1 MRVALKDGYIAISN
15 MTSQEYNTIREWN
28 LTKYVRS
35 EQALKGIVTLD
46 LLDNLAQLTRLPP
59 DLATVRARL
68 HDRDAEIQALRAEPE
83 PTPLYD
89 YPVKRKL
96 FKHQI
101 RGANMAMVALTTP
114 YFKHKGFGLLFSMGA
129 GKSLTAIAVA
139 GALYQQKRIS
149 KVLVVA
155 PTSVCGVWPDELE
168 KGAEFDYAVT
178 VLLGDKQKR
187 LTALAELDA
196 MPTGLKVASINYE
209 SVWRPEIMRALL
221 RWQPDM
227 IIADE
232 SQRIKSPSAAQSKA
246 MHALGDMAT
255 YKLILSGTPVQNAAI
270 DLWSQYRFLDKKVFG
285 ENFYAFRNRYAI
297 MGGFEKHQI
306 IGYRHLDE
314 LIRKEY
320 SVAYRVTKE
329 EALDLPEQ
337 TFENRYVD
345 LDGKTME
352 IYKKLKRD
360 SVAELSSEKKVTAST
375 VLTKLIRLQQLAGG
389 FLTTDD
395 SVVPTHVHNSKLN
408 ALMDIIED
416 ADGKVVVFA
425 RFTAEIDLIAETLR
439 KAKIRFGLIDGR
451 TPMVRKGDK
460 PCRDD
465 IVREFQEDEG
475 VKVFVAQ
482 IQTAGLGITLH
493 AASVAVFYSMDYN
506 YANYQQ
512 AAARIH
518 RIGQRNVCTYYHL
531 VARGTVD
538 EKVLRALDAKED
550 LAKRVVDNWREYFE

>member
-1 MRVALKDGYIAISN
+1 MGQLYN
-15 MTSQEYNTIREWN
+15 MSRIR
-28 LTKYVRS
+28 
-35 EQALKGIVTLD
+35 
-46 LLDNLAQLTRLPP
+46 
-59 DLATVRARL
+59 RA
-68 HDRDAEIQALRAEPE
+68 
-83 PTPLYD
+83 
-89 YPVKRKL
+89 
-96 FKHQI
+96 
-101 RGANMAMVALTTP
+101 
-114 YFKHKGFGLLFSMGA
+114 
-129 GKSLTAIAVA
+129 
-139 GALYQQKRIS
+139 
-149 KVLVVA
+149 LVVA
-155 PTSVCGVWPDELE
+155 PTTVVGVWGVELE
-168 KGAEFDYAVT
+168 ESAAFPYSFAA
-178 VLLGDKQKR
+178 LQGDKQKR
-187 LTALAELDA
+187 LAKLTELATNGE
-196 MPTGLKVASINYE
+196 GLQVAAINYE
-209 SVWRPEIMRALL
+209 ILRVPEIMRALL
-221 RWQPDM
+221 RWEPDM

-246 MHALGDMAT
+246 MHVLGDRAT

-493 AASVAVFYSMDYN
+493 AASVAVFYSMDFNLSN
-506 YANYQQ
+506 YLQ
-512 AAARIH
+512 ACARIH
-518 RIGQRNVCTYYHL
+518 RIGQRHPTYYLHL

-538 EKVLRALDAKED
+538 EKVQRALEMKED
-550 LAKRVVDNWREYFE
+550 LAKKIVDGWRDLFET